1 MVSLLDLM
9 FTVKNTKKG
18 SNFFALFRFSTIFGW
33 MFCSHI
39 YLFLLYFCV
48 RWMFCYHIY
57 FFWLYFSVR
66 GCFALRF
73 MSTAKNTKKVTI
85 FLHFFVVLTYLTK
98 FFCCISWLD
107 YFFADRSTYFL
118 VFLCWMDVLHPRST
132 FLCCI
137 SLFDGCF
144 AVKFTSTMKNK
155 KKGSNVRPVEFN

>member
-73 MSTAKNTKKVTI
+73 MSTAKNTKKVTTFLLLCDFCSFTI
-85 FLHFFVVLTYLTK
+85 FKHFSLYFFSARLMFSCEIHEHGQEHKKGNNFSSSLW
-98 FFCCISWLD
+98 FFCSSTICN
-107 YFFADRSTYFL
+107 YF
-118 VFLCWMDVLHPRST
+118 
-132 FLCCI
+132 
-137 SLFDGCF
+137 SL
-144 AVKFTSTMKNK
+144 
-155 KKGSNVRPVEFN
+155 

>member
-98 FFCCISWLD
+98 FFVVFLVWMIFLLTD
-107 YFFADRSTYFL
+107 LFILLYFCVGWMFCTPYLLFFV
-118 VFLCWMDVLHPRST
+118 VFLCSMDLLQSDSQAQWITQKR
-132 FLCCI
+132 
-137 SLFDGCF
+137 
-144 AVKFTSTMKNK
+144 
-155 KKGSNVRPVEFN
+155 